1 VNHFAHLWLFTVLV
15 FGVMVLPGL
24 DMAYIVSSALTGGR
38 SNGFVALAGVVTG
51 GFCHVLLAA
60 VGFSAVIRVV
70 PGAFNVLLV
79 AGAAYIAWIGI
90 SLWRSNGEA
99 APQEEVPV
107 ARAASGTLGTF
118 RQGMAICL
126 MNPKAYLFMLAVFPQ
141 FFNPSYGSLLMQAV
155 VLSLI
160 IALNQCLVYGGLVVA
175 SSRLSQW
182 FAGAPAARRIALRS
196 VGTMLIA
203 AALYTGFEGWRTL
216 A

>member
-1 VNHFAHLWLFTVLV
+1 MNHFAHLWLFAVLV

-38 SNGFVALAGVVTG
+38 SNGFAALAGVVAG

-70 PGAFNVLLV
+70 PGAFNLLLV
-79 AGAAYIAWIGI
+79 AGAAYIAWIGV
-90 SLWRSNGEA
+90 SLWRHDPEPVPPQ
-99 APQEEVPV
+99 APA

-118 RQGMAICL
+118 RKGMAICL

-141 FFNPSYGSLLMQAV
+141 FFNPSYGSLLTQAV

-160 IALNQCLVYGGLVVA
+160 IALNQSLVYGSLVVA
-175 SSRLSQW
+175 SSRLSQA
-182 FAGAPAARRIALRS
+182 FAGDAAARRIASRS
-196 VGTMLIA
+196 VGTILIV